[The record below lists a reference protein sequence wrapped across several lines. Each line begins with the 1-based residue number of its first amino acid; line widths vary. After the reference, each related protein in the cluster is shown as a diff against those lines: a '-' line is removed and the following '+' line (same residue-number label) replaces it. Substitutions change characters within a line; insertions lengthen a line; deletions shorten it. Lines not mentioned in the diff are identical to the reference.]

1 MMAGANAEVPTPNA
15 ISMLGFL
22 TVAISANNNPLES
35 CASVGIGPKSVKTPT
50 RASSIVSSESTAA
63 HKPALS
69 MKCVKDARVRDQ
81 RDVDF

>member
-1 MMAGANAEVPTPNA
+1 MMAGANGEVPAPNA

-22 TVAISANNNPLES
+22 TVVISANNNTLES

-50 RASSIVSSESTAA
+50 RASLIVSSESTAA

-69 MKCVKDARVRDQ
+69 MNVFRDATWHDRK
-81 RDVDF
+81 